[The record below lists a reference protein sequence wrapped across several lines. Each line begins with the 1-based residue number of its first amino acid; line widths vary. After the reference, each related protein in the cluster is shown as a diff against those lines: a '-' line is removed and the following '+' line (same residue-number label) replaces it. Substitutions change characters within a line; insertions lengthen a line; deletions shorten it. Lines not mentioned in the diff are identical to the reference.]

1 MTDEPTQTAGE
12 STEALQRQ
20 LAQANERLVQAELK
34 SHAIR
39 AGIIDV
45 DCLRL
50 LDTSD
55 LKLDDDG
62 NIPDAAGALARMKRD
77 KPWLFGNPNTSHP
90 AAAPAAEPPKTK
102 SARDM
107 THKEWRLAREKLI
120 RRR

>member
-1 MTDEPTQTAGE
+1 MTDESAQTPNPTQD
-12 STEALQRQ
+12 LQRQ
-20 LAQANERLVQAELK
+20 LDQANQRLVQAELK

-45 DCLRL
+45 DGLRL

-55 LKLDDDG
+55 LMLDDDG
-62 NIPDAAGALARMKRD
+62 NIPGAAGALARLKRD

-90 AAAPAAEPPKTK
+90 APPPAPEPPKTK
-102 SARDM
+102 TAKDM
-107 THKEWRLAREKLI
+107 THKEWRLAREQLI